1 MCITGPCGGT
11 KKCCFKIKS
20 EKKKIQKKKK
30 KIETYLPV
38 N

>member
-11 KKCCFKIKS
+11 KKCFKIKA
-20 EKKKIQKKKK
+20 EKKTYKKKIKKV
-30 KIETYLPV
+30 ETYLPV